1 MYCDNILGHAH
12 YVADVIIHVITGDTI
27 HHILSSSHLI
37 VTQISFQRW
46 SNKYSNTSKHAVGYI
61 GELNELTL
69 TPNPDEV
76 DQLFTVPLADLLDK
90 NKWVIRDFSTPV
102 FTGN

>member
-1 MYCDNILGHAH
+1 M
-12 YVADVIIHVITGDTI
+12 TPRTTSTI
-27 HHILSSSHLI
+27 KSLYLNNSN
-37 VTQISFQRW
+37 ISFHKM
-46 SNKYSNTSKHAVGYI
+46 SVGYI

-102 FTGN
+102 FTGIFVFHDVFFYQSSSAPTFLRV

>member
-1 MYCDNILGHAH
+1 M
-12 YVADVIIHVITGDTI
+12 
-27 HHILSSSHLI
+27 
-37 VTQISFQRW
+37 
-46 SNKYSNTSKHAVGYI
+46 GYI

-102 FTGN
+102 FTGRCLVVFYLYYRISFVAYCRPSVL